1 MIFSEF
7 QFQSIGKTQTDSG
20 NSLLKRLSS
29 VNASGCHEYDEQDD
43 IRSQDVNMIE
53 ESKTDASSAAFAS
66 VPPRPTLLQTLGN
79 EQQALNMLAQPGL
92 EADIF
97 GQKITLSSPST
108 HPLNSTTSTP
118 IQPVIA
124 GPAVEEAQSSS
135 SSSVSRLPS
144 HLPPITAQIT
154 MSRAGSC
161 TSNSSNDNLT
171 YPFDNTIS
179 ALQTPGSALSPLM
192 IKTES
197 SRAVLSKGDP
207 NSSLVIQENTPLAS
221 APIQSSSAPTFATL
235 KETYS
240 HFITTFISSTAKS
253 FEAIAQTSVKLVS
266 ALESASRAQNLARES
281 YQLAQ
286 TASSTLVD
294 SMKVSKD
301 SHETADK
308 AISLVQVSMEI
319 LTAFKTNHEKDT
331 TGMKGAI
338 KNIGRWIKEEEERMK
353 LAKEAREK
361 EEKEEKEKEARQK
374 YEKQMKEA
382 QEIEAARVAQK
393 EKEKREKVQERER
406 EIQEEKAMKENRTAK
421 AYLVGDDVIS
431 DGPASAPTSHA
442 SRTSVDAFTSSPSV
456 TFDINE
462 PMTTLDNLDTLAQ
475 ADAWIAKLKTI
486 ETAARRAR
494 EEKENQRDRALDDQK
509 RKEEHAEE
517 DRRRQEAHA
526 EQERQRLQA
535 EQEDRKHREEKERR
549 QKKDAAEEHRRKIH
563 LEEEERNKR
572 DTQKRKAAEEREQNL
587 KAKLEQERAQARAE
601 IEKKNQ
607 RNAFQQSEVGN
618 RKHHVMPNTTINV
631 SRPTSVDSKALSS
644 GSSIPLETPASSLAS
659 TNPSILPISAQA
671 SLPPMPDYCSLIPA
685 TPNIIANQT
694 VPKLSKNQRRAL
706 KRAELL
712 AQQQVPLSGNVS
724 VSRSP
729 CPSSTHM
736 QNGAFGVCQD
746 PLTTQY
752 MPLSSDPQSSTNNN
766 NHLYSAGN
774 NVFSPLNGSNDSS
787 SPILHSDPTDTGNV
801 ILQASSVSSPVIQAA
816 NRWFI
821 SGAGAG
827 SQQQSTIPDS
837 ADSTLKVSSVEGKKA
852 ARKLKPQYDIP
863 VFKEEEDDEKDSAK
877 YIRSIPTPTQK
888 MSTTFITPSP
898 SSGIPAPPTA
908 AATITKVSP
917 SEYGGYEHLATNS
930 QVGAPVS
937 SVSPSLPVHQ
947 TTAPRSKTPLD
958 VVSVSDSVTGGHS
971 QSRTNLS
978 ANQVPGN
985 ASEVGLGLKTS
996 SSLAGSDVGT
1006 RPTPVA
1012 GVPKIP
1018 PLFNQPKPKPTPTPT
1033 SISALV
1039 PLSSQRTVDSATS
1052 VNLDASRQPLPAP
1065 LKSHN
1070 EPVFRGGITT
1080 SSAAMQPPSVPASES
1095 QSHRASLSTPG
1106 TSARPLP
1113 APALLVQ
1120 TQFSVRRLSPIADG
1134 DGGWANV
1141 LTPSIGS
1148 ELNLRSRRG
1157 NDHWSPSPN
1166 SPGSNHTSSERS
1178 SPSPASAVL
1187 ANRSPSPEA
1196 DLRTQLDRRLS
1207 PAYQGDI
1214 SLPRRNQRGRS
1225 ASPVRRHPRTRPTP
1239 NSNRVVPRS
1248 RSPPATHAGR
1258 KRTRVDDGVRDIPP
1272 SFQDPD
1278 YHVEFTSRNVYRNSK
1293 RVLYPDS
1300 DHPVEAYTEP
1310 HPSSYSRSFYDESH
1324 TSLGSRLSNQYE
1336 ASGERDYSESDS
1348 AYYINKPP
1356 FDDRR
1361 TSPPFARQ
1369 PQSAQPSSKRQKHIP
1384 ADTGD
1389 SPALLHRLAHQ
1400 PEVDHN
1406 PGHALGRGRGRRPGH
1421 GSSNNSH
1428 SSLGQRFR
1436 QPSNDS
1442 LIHRLQ

>member
-7 QFQSIGKTQTDSG
+7 KFQSIGKTQTDSG

-29 VNASGCHEYDEQDD
+29 VNASGSHEYDEQDD
-43 IRSQDVNMIE
+43 VRSQDVNMTE
-53 ESKTDASSAAFAS
+53 DSKTDASSAAFAS
-66 VPPRPTLLQTLGN
+66 VPPRPTLLQTLGD
-79 EQQALNMLAQPGL
+79 EQQALTMFAQDGL
-92 EADIF
+92 KADIF
-97 GQKITLSSPST
+97 GQKITLSSHT
-108 HPLNSTTSTP
+108 HPLNSITSTP

-124 GPAVEEAQSSS
+124 GPAVEVAQFSS

-144 HLPPITAQIT
+144 HLPATTTQTA
-154 MSRAGSC
+154 MSRAGSSA
-161 TSNSSNDNLT
+161 SNSSNDNLT

-179 ALQTPGSALSPLM
+179 ALQTPDPALSPLM

-197 SRAVLSKGDP
+197 SRAVLSKSDP
-207 NSSLVIQENTPLAS
+207 NSSLVIQENTPLAF
-221 APIQSSSAPTFATL
+221 APIQSSSAPTFSTL

-253 FEAIAQTSVKLVS
+253 SEAIAQTSVKLVS
-266 ALESASRAQNLARES
+266 ALECASRAQNLARES

-319 LTAFKTNHEKDT
+319 LAAFKTNHEKDT
-331 TGMKGAI
+331 TGMKDAI
-338 KNIGRWIKEEEERMK
+338 KDLGRWIKEEEERMK

-361 EEKEEKEKEARQK
+361 EEKEKEARQK
-374 YEKQMKEA
+374 YEQQMKEA

-393 EKEKREKVQERER
+393 EKEKQEKVQERER
-406 EIQEEKAMKENRTAK
+406 EAQEEKAMKENRTAK

-431 DGPASAPTSHA
+431 DGPTDAPTSHA
-442 SRTSVDAFTSSPSV
+442 SRTSVGSFTSSPSV
-456 TFDINE
+456 TFDIIE
-462 PMTTLDNLDTLAQ
+462 PITTLDNLDTLAQ

-517 DRRRQEAHA
+517 DRRRQEARA

-535 EQEDRKHREEKERR
+535 EQEDREQREEKERR

-572 DTQKRKAAEEREQNL
+572 DAQKRKAAEEREQNL
-587 KAKLEQERAQARAE
+587 KAKLVQEQAQARTRMQAE
-601 IEKKNQ
+601 KNQ
-607 RNAFQQSEVGN
+607 LNALQESEVGN
-618 RKHHVMPNTTINV
+618 RNYHVMQNTTINIP
-631 SRPTSVDSKALSS
+631 RPTAVGSRALSS
-644 GSSIPLETPASSLAS
+644 VSSIPLESPASSLAS
-659 TNPSILPISAQA
+659 PNPSILPISAHA
-671 SLPPMPDYCSLIPA
+671 SLPPRPDSRSLIPA
-685 TPNIIANQT
+685 TPNIIAKQI

-729 CPSSTHM
+729 CPSSTSM
-736 QNGAFGVCQD
+736 QNGAFGVCQG

-752 MPLSSDPQSSTNNN
+752 MPLSSDPQSSTNNKN
-766 NHLYSAGN
+766 RLVSAGN
-774 NVFSPLNGSNDSS
+774 YVFSPLNGSNDSS
-787 SPILHSDPTDTGNV
+787 SPILHSDSTDTGNV
-801 ILQASSVSSPVIQAA
+801 ILQASSLSSPVIQTA
-816 NRWFI
+816 NRRFI
-821 SGAGAG
+821 TGAGAEFR
-827 SQQQSTIPDS
+827 QQSTIPDS
-837 ADSTLKVSSVEGKKA
+837 ADSTLKVSSAEGKKA
-852 ARKLKPQYDIP
+852 ARKSKPQYDIP
-863 VFKEEEDDEKDSAK
+863 VFKEEDDDEKDSVE
-877 YIRSIPTPTQK
+877 YIRSIPTPTQN
-888 MSTTFITPSP
+888 MSTTFITPRP
-898 SSGIPAPPTA
+898 TSGIPAPTTA
-908 AATITKVSP
+908 AATITQVSP
-917 SEYGGYEHLATNS
+917 SEYGFHGHLATNS
-930 QVGAPVS
+930 QVGAPVP
-937 SVSPSLPVHQ
+937 SVSPSFPVHQ
-947 TTAPRSKTPLD
+947 TAPRSKTPLG
-958 VVSVSDSVTGGHS
+958 VVSVSDSVTGDHS
-971 QSRTNLS
+971 QPRTNLS

-985 ASEVGLGLKTS
+985 ASEMGLGPKTS
-996 SSLAGSDVGT
+996 SSLAGPDVTWT
-1006 RPTPVA
+1006 RPSPVA
-1012 GVPKIP
+1012 GVSKDS
-1018 PLFNQPKPKPTPTPT
+1018 PLFNQPKPKPTPT
-1033 SISALV
+1033 SISALP

-1065 LKSHN
+1065 LKLHN
-1070 EPVFRGGITT
+1070 ELVFRAGITA
-1080 SSAAMQPPSVPASES
+1080 SSASMQPPSVPASES

-1113 APALLVQ
+1113 APAPLVQ
-1120 TQFSVRRLSPIADG
+1120 AQLSVRRVSPIADG

-1178 SPSPASAVL
+1178 PSSPASAVL
-1187 ANRSPSPEA
+1187 ANGSPSPEV

-1225 ASPVRRHPRTRPTP
+1225 ASPGRRHPRTRPTP

-1258 KRTRVDDGVRDIPP
+1258 KRTRVDDGLRDIPP

-1293 RVLYPDS
+1293 RVSYPDS
-1300 DHPVEAYTEP
+1300 DHPVEAYTDP

-1356 FDDRR
+1356 FDNRR

-1406 PGHALGRGRGRRPGH
+1406 PVHALGRGRGRRPGH

>member
-7 QFQSIGKTQTDSG
+7 KFQSIGKTQTDSG

-29 VNASGCHEYDEQDD
+29 VNASGSHEYDDQDD
-43 IRSQDVNMIE
+43 VRSQDVNMTE
-53 ESKTDASSAAFAS
+53 DSETDASSAAFAS

-79 EQQALNMLAQPGL
+79 EQQALTILAQHGL

-97 GQKITLSSPST
+97 GQKITLSSPT

-124 GPAVEEAQSSS
+124 GPAVEVAQF
-135 SSSVSRLPS
+135 SVSRLPS
-144 HLPPITAQIT
+144 HLPATTTQTAT
-154 MSRAGSC
+154 SRAGSSA
-161 TSNSSNDNLT
+161 SNSSNDNLT

-179 ALQTPGSALSPLM
+179 ALQTPNPALSPL

-207 NSSLVIQENTPLAS
+207 NSSLVIQENTPLAF

-253 FEAIAQTSVKLVS
+253 SEAIAQTSVKLVS
-266 ALESASRAQNLARES
+266 ALECASRAQNLARES

-294 SMKVSKD
+294 SMKASKD

-319 LTAFKTNHEKDT
+319 LTAFKTNHDKDT
-331 TGMKGAI
+331 TGMKDAI
-338 KNIGRWIKEEEERMK
+338 KDLGRWIKEEEERMK

-361 EEKEEKEKEARQK
+361 WEKEKEARQK
-374 YEKQMKEA
+374 YDKQMKEA

-393 EKEKREKVQERER
+393 EKEKQEKVQERER
-406 EIQEEKAMKENRTAK
+406 EAQEEKAKENRTAK
-421 AYLVGDDVIS
+421 AYLVGDDAIS
-431 DGPASAPTSHA
+431 NGPTGAPTSHA
-442 SRTSVDAFTSSPSV
+442 SRTSVGSFTSSPSV
-456 TFDINE
+456 TFDIIE
-462 PMTTLDNLDTLAQ
+462 PMSTLDNLDTLAQ

-517 DRRRQEAHA
+517 DRRRQETHA
-526 EQERQRLQA
+526 EQERQRLRA
-535 EQEDRKHREEKERR
+535 EQEDRKHREENERR

-572 DTQKRKAAEEREQNL
+572 DAQKRKAAEEREQNL
-587 KAKLEQERAQARAE
+587 KAKLEQEQAQARTRMQAE

-607 RNAFQQSEVGN
+607 RNALQQSEVGFRN
-618 RKHHVMPNTTINV
+618 HHVMPNTNINIPQ
-631 SRPTSVDSKALSS
+631 PTSVSSRALSS
-644 GSSIPLETPASSLAS
+644 VSSIPLETPASIFAS
-659 TNPSILPISAQA
+659 TNSSILPSSAQA
-671 SLPPMPDYCSLIPA
+671 SLPSMPDYCS
-685 TPNIIANQT
+685 PNIIANQT
-694 VPKLSKNQRRAL
+694 VPKLSMNQRRAV

-712 AQQQVPLSGNVS
+712 AQQQVPLSGD

-729 CPSSTHM
+729 CPSSTSMH
-736 QNGAFGVCQD
+736 NGALGVCQS

-752 MPLSSDPQSSTNNN
+752 MPSSSDPQSSTNNN
-766 NHLYSAGN
+766 NHLHSAGN
-774 NVFSPLNGSNDSS
+774 NVFSPPDGSNDSS

-801 ILQASSVSSPVIQAA
+801 VLQASSLSSPVIQAA
-816 NRWFI
+816 NRRFVI
-821 SGAGAG
+821 EAGAG
-827 SQQQSTIPDS
+827 FRQQSTIPDS
-837 ADSTLKVSSVEGKKA
+837 ADSTLKVSSAEGKKA
-852 ARKLKPQYDIP
+852 ARKFKPAYDIP
-863 VFKEEEDDEKDSAK
+863 VFKEEDDDEKDSAK
-877 YIRSIPTPTQK
+877 YIHSIPTPTQNI
-888 MSTTFITPSP
+888 STTFITPSP
-898 SSGIPAPPTA
+898 TSGIPVPPTA

-917 SEYGGYEHLATNS
+917 SEYGGHGHFATNS

-937 SVSPSLPVHQ
+937 SDSPSLPVHQ
-947 TTAPRSKTPLD
+947 TAPRFKTPLD
-958 VVSVSDSVTGGHS
+958 VASVSDSVTGGHS

-978 ANQVPGN
+978 ANQVPVN

-996 SSLAGSDVGT
+996 SSLVGPDVT
-1006 RPTPVA
+1006 WTKPSPVA
-1012 GVPKIP
+1012 GVHEIP
-1018 PLFNQPKPKPTPTPT
+1018 PLFNQPKAKPTPT
-1033 SISALV
+1033 SISTLT
-1039 PLSSQRTVDSATS
+1039 PLSSQRKLDSATP
-1052 VNLDASRQPLPAP
+1052 VNSDASRQPLPAP

-1070 EPVFRGGITT
+1070 HSVFRGGITA
-1080 SSAAMQPPSVPASES
+1080 SGASMQPPSVPASES
-1095 QSHRASLSTPG
+1095 RSHRASPSTAG

-1113 APALLVQ
+1113 APAPLQVEA
-1120 TQFSVRRLSPIADG
+1120 QFPVRRLSPIADG

-1141 LTPSIGS
+1141 RTPSSGS
-1148 ELNLRSRRG
+1148 ELILQSRRG
-1157 NDHWSPSPN
+1157 NDHCSPSPH
-1166 SPGSNHTSSERS
+1166 SPGSNHASLERS
-1178 SPSPASAVL
+1178 PQSPASAVL
-1187 ANRSPSPEA
+1187 AIGSASPEE
-1196 DLRTQLDRRLS
+1196 DTRTHLGRRLS
-1207 PAYQGDI
+1207 PTYQGDI

-1225 ASPVRRHPRTRPTP
+1225 ASPVRRYREKSRTRPTP

-1278 YHVEFTSRNVYRNSK
+1278 YQVEITSRNVYRNSK
-1293 RVLYPDS
+1293 RVSYPDS
-1300 DHPVEAYTEP
+1300 DHPVEAYTDP

-1336 ASGERDYSESDS
+1336 ALGEPDYSESDS
-1348 AYYINKPP
+1348 AYYINKAL
-1356 FDDRR
+1356 FDNRR

-1406 PGHALGRGRGRRPGH
+1406 SGHALGRGRGRRPGR

-1436 QPSNDS
+1436 QHSNDS

>member
-7 QFQSIGKTQTDSG
+7 KFQSIGKTQTDSG

-29 VNASGCHEYDEQDD
+29 VNASGSHEYDEQDD
-43 IRSQDVNMIE
+43 VRSQDVNMTE
-53 ESKTDASSAAFAS
+53 DSKTDASSAAFAS

-79 EQQALNMLAQPGL
+79 EQQALTMLAQPGL

-97 GQKITLSSPST
+97 GQKITLSSPT

-124 GPAVEEAQSSS
+124 GPAVEVAQSSS
-135 SSSVSRLPS
+135 SSSVSRLPY
-144 HLPPITAQIT
+144 HLPAITTQTA

-161 TSNSSNDNLT
+161 ASNSSNDNLT

-179 ALQTPGSALSPLM
+179 ALQTSDSALSPLM

-207 NSSLVIQENTPLAS
+207 NSSLVIQENTPLAF
-221 APIQSSSAPTFATL
+221 ARIQSSSAPTFATL

-253 FEAIAQTSVKLVS
+253 SEAIAQTSVKLVS
-266 ALESASRAQNLARES
+266 ALECASRAQNLARES

-331 TGMKGAI
+331 TGMKDAI
-338 KNIGRWIKEEEERMK
+338 KDLGRWIKEEEERMK

-361 EEKEEKEKEARQK
+361 GEKEKEARQK

-393 EKEKREKVQERER
+393 EKEKQEKVQDRER
-406 EIQEEKAMKENRTAK
+406 EAQEEKAMKENRTAK

-431 DGPASAPTSHA
+431 DGPTGAPTSHA
-442 SRTSVDAFTSSPSV
+442 SRTSVGSFTSSPSV
-456 TFDINE
+456 TFDIVE

-572 DTQKRKAAEEREQNL
+572 DAQKRKAAEEREQNL
-587 KAKLEQERAQARAE
+587 KAKLVQEQAQARTRMQAE

-607 RNAFQQSEVGN
+607 LNALQESDDGN
-618 RKHHVMPNTTINV
+618 RNHHVMPNTTITIP
-631 SRPTSVDSKALSS
+631 RLTSVGSRALSS
-644 GSSIPLETPASSLAS
+644 VSSIPLESPASGLTSPD
-659 TNPSILPISAQA
+659 PSILPISAHA
-671 SLPPMPDYCSLIPA
+671 SLPPRPDSRSLIPA
-685 TPNIIANQT
+685 TPNIIAKQT

-706 KRAELL
+706 KREELL

-729 CPSSTHM
+729 CPSSTST
-736 QNGAFGVCQD
+736 QNGAFGVCQS

-752 MPLSSDPQSSTNNN
+752 MPLSSDPQSSTNNKKR
-766 NHLYSAGN
+766 LYSAGN

-801 ILQASSVSSPVIQAA
+801 ILQASSLSSPVIQAA
-816 NRWFI
+816 NRRFI
-821 SGAGAG
+821 TGAGAEFR
-827 SQQQSTIPDS
+827 QQSTIPDS
-837 ADSTLKVSSVEGKKA
+837 ADSTLKVSSAEGKKA

-863 VFKEEEDDEKDSAK
+863 VFKEEDDDEKDSVK
-877 YIRSIPTPTQK
+877 YIRSIPTPTQN

-898 SSGIPAPPTA
+898 TSGIPAPPTA

-917 SEYGGYEHLATNS
+917 SEYGCCGHLATNS
-930 QVGAPVS
+930 QVGAPVP
-937 SVSPSLPVHQ
+937 SVSPSLPFHQ
-947 TTAPRSKTPLD
+947 TVPRSKIPLD
-958 VVSVSDSVTGGHS
+958 VVSVSDSVTGDHS
-971 QSRTNLS
+971 QPRTNLS

-985 ASEVGLGLKTS
+985 ASEVGLGPKTS
-996 SSLAGSDVGT
+996 SSLAGPDVTWT
-1006 RPTPVA
+1006 RPSPVA
-1012 GVPKIP
+1012 GVYKDS
-1018 PLFNQPKPKPTPTPT
+1018 PLFNQPKPKPTPT
-1033 SISALV
+1033 SISALT
-1039 PLSSQRTVDSATS
+1039 PLSSQRTVDSATL

-1070 EPVFRGGITT
+1070 EPVFRAGITT
-1080 SSAAMQPPSVPASES
+1080 SSASMQHPSVPASES

-1113 APALLVQ
+1113 APAPLVQ
-1120 TQFSVRRLSPIADG
+1120 AQFSVRRVSPIADG

-1166 SPGSNHTSSERS
+1166 SPGSNHTSLERS
-1178 SPSPASAVL
+1178 PPSPASAVL
-1187 ANRSPSPEA
+1187 ANGSPSPEA

-1225 ASPVRRHPRTRPTP
+1225 ASPVRRHPRTRPAP

-1293 RVLYPDS
+1293 RVSYPDS
-1300 DHPVEAYTEP
+1300 DHPVEAYTDP

-1356 FDDRR
+1356 FDNRR

-1406 PGHALGRGRGRRPGH
+1406 PGHALGRGRGRRPGR